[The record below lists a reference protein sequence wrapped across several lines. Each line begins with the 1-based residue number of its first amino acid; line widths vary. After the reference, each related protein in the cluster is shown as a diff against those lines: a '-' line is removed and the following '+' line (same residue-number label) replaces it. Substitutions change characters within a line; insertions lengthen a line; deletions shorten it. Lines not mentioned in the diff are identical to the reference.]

1 MRSPVSVSLQ
11 VPYTE
16 NEQQFLAHAVQAA
29 LRMFRSMN
37 AGSVEGFETTNAAAQ
52 SVMSSSDSDHSHTI
66 ETN

>member
-1 MRSPVSVSLQ
+1 MRSQVFVSLQ

-37 AGSVEGFETTNAAAQ
+37 AGSGEGFETANAAQ
-52 SVMSSSDSDHSHTI
+52 SVISASDSDHSHTI
-66 ETN
+66 EAN